1 MGRVVVDAAQRQA
14 NLLGYVE
21 GMNRIVGVAAS
32 LVAVVFL
39 VIGAAVV
46 KWYVWDIAIGQAGQ
60 ADRSMLFWGLPILFI
75 GLFAIGAFVA
85 LVVLVRNAFS
95 KS

>member
-1 MGRVVVDAAQRQA
+1 
-14 NLLGYVE
+14 
-21 GMNRIVGVAAS
+21 MNRIVGVAAS
-32 LVAVVFL
+32 LVAVVLL
-39 VIGAAVV
+39 VIGATAV
-46 KWYVWDIAIGQAGQ
+46 KWYVWDMAIGQAGEP
-60 ADRSMLFWGLPILFI
+60 DRSMLFWGLPILFI